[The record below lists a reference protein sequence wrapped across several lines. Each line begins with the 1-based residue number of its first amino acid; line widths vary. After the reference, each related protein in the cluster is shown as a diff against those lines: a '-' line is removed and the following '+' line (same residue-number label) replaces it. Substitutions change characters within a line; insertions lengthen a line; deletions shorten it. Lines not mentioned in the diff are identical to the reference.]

1 MKYITNIRHKKTISA
16 EDFLMRI
23 NLYATWI
30 HLLNAMIQTIIGQW
44 NRFVNKGKEL
54 SGIWRLQSDVNKLT
68 KTFKSAQ
75 VYLEKYSERLD
86 NLDLAE
92 WKNVKD
98 QLAVHDKEQE
108 QINKAIV
115 IFGLYYLTCY
125 GNTDNQDKLIEFMN
139 SLKSGEIDN
148 SATDVF
154 ALNYLYTLNID

>member
-1 MKYITNIRHKKTISA
+1 
-16 EDFLMRI
+16 
-23 NLYATWI
+23 
-30 HLLNAMIQTIIGQW
+30 MIQTIIGQW

-108 QINKAIV
+108 QINKAII

-125 GNTDNQDKLIEFMN
+125 GNIDNQDKLIEFMN
-139 SLKSGEIDN
+139 SLKGGEIDN